1 MLTLRLT
8 PLSASV
14 VRGIYGPKKNVMPE
28 RLRFLHPDVAPHYAA
43 IGPWAVVS
51 DMFRTPES
59 SLAAVRAG
67 RGAQPPGYSAH
78 NYGLAVDLD
87 LSASMKRLDI
97 KRKADLDA
105 MMEAHGW
112 FCHRRDHLM
121 AFEAWHYTW
130 LGIGTAVSPKVKT
143 IVGYTEDAITSRYGS
158 QMAPDDAESQ
168 RMLAKLGMYRGEID
182 GDIGPRSRE
191 AVGAFQRAWGVRDS
205 GKLDA
210 RTRRTLAYVSADRE
224 VVESSWTAKAA

>member
-1 MLTLRLT
+1 MLTLKLT

-14 VRGIYGPKKNVMPE
+14 VRGIYGKKRDTMPE

-78 NYGLAVDLD
+78 NYGLAIDLD
-87 LSASMKRLDI
+87 ISASMKRLGV
-97 KRKADLDA
+97 KRKADLDG

-112 FCHRRDHLM
+112 FCHRRDHLA
-121 AFEAWHYTW
+121 AFESWHFTW
-130 LGIGTAVSPKVKT
+130 LGIGAAISPRVKT
-143 IVGYTEDAITSRYGS
+143 IVGYTEDAITTRYGADL
-158 QMAPDDAESQ
+158 APDDGQAQ
-168 RMLAKLGMYRGEID
+168 WMLRKLGMYNGEID

-191 AVGAFQRAWGVRDS
+191 AIGAFQRAWGVKNS

-210 RTRRTLAYVSADRE
+210 RTRRTLAYVSAAQ
-224 VVESSWTAKAA
+224 VVIAPEWSKE